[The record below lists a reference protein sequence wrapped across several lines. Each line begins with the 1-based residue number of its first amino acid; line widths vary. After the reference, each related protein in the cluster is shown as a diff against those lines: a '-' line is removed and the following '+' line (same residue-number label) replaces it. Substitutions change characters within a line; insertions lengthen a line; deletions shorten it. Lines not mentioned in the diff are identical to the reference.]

1 MTSAGTQ
8 LSCRFLVDRP
18 GFNLNV
24 ELEFPSE
31 GISVIFGHSG
41 SGKTTLLRCIA
52 GLHEATPGFVRFNG
66 EIWQDESHFVP
77 THKRGLG
84 YVFQEAS
91 LFPHLSIL
99 KNLEYAEK
107 RAAGKPVGTDPEHA
121 IQLLGIGHLLDRS
134 PAQLSGGERQRVAI
148 ARALLSQPRLLLMDE
163 PLASLDHR
171 RKQEIMPYL
180 QKLKHELRLPILYV
194 SHSAE
199 EVAQLADHLVALDNG
214 RVVAAGALEDTLTRI
229 DFPIKLGED
238 AGAVI
243 AGKVAERDTRW
254 HLARIKFDGGQ
265 LWLRDGGQA
274 VGEDVRV
281 RVLARDISLSNQKHE
296 DTSIVNVLSAKVL
309 EIGSD
314 PHPGMALARLQ
325 IGNTVMLAR
334 LTHRSVDHLGLQEGK
349 PIWAQI
355 KSVAII

>member
-1 MTSAGTQ
+1 MTGTKGQ
-8 LSCRFLVDRP
+8 LQCRFEVDRP

-24 ELEFPSE
+24 ALDFPPK

-52 GLHEATPGFVRFNG
+52 GLHIASSGYVRFNG
-66 EIWQDESHFVP
+66 EVWQDGSHVIP

-99 KNLEYAEK
+99 QNLKYGMK
-107 RAAGKPVGTDPEHA
+107 RAANKPVGTELDQA
-121 IQLLGIGHLLDRS
+121 IELLGIRPLLERS

-163 PLASLDHR
+163 PLASLDHA
-171 RKQEIMPYL
+171 RKKEIMPYL
-180 QKLKHELRLPILYV
+180 QKLKQELQLPILYV

-214 RVVAAGALEDTLTRI
+214 RVVAAGSLEETMTRL

-243 AGKVAERDTRW
+243 AGRVCERDHHW
-254 HLARIKFDGGQ
+254 HLARITFDGGDI
-265 LWLRDGGQA
+265 WLRDGGQS
-274 VGEDVRV
+274 VGEEVRV
-281 RVLARDISLSNQKHE
+281 RVLARDISLARQRHE
-296 DTSIVNVLSAKVL
+296 DTSIVNVLQAEVV

-314 PHPGMALARLQ
+314 PHPGMALARLK
-325 IGNTVMLAR
+325 IGNTLMLAR
-334 LTHRSVDHLGLQEGK
+334 ITYRSVDHLNLEVGHT
-349 PIWAQI
+349 IWAQI